1 MEENERRFEQ
11 DIETYL
17 LSQDGGY
24 IKEDPQDFDRECALN
39 KKDLFI
45 ALAIRLKLP
54 IDKCFIN
61 EFDEKTLEKAI
72 KELKYM
78 L

>member
-1 MEENERRFEQ
+1 MKDKKYLKSQCYQLIDNILKKNE
-11 DIETYL
+11 I
-17 LSQDGGY
+17 
-24 IKEDPQDFDRECALN
+24 N

-61 EFDEKTLEKAI
+61 EFDEKMLEKAI

>member
-1 MEENERRFEQ
+1 MKDKKYLKSQCYQLVNKILKKNE
-11 DIETYL
+11 I
-17 LSQDGGY
+17 S
-24 IKEDPQDFDRECALN
+24 

-45 ALAIRLKLP
+45 ALAIRLRLP
-54 IDKCFIN
+54 INECFID
-61 EFDEKTLEKAI
+61 EFDEKMLEKAI

>member
-1 MEENERRFEQ
+1 MKNIMKNKKYLKSQCYQLIDSILKKNE
-11 DIETYL
+11 I
-17 LSQDGGY
+17 S
-24 IKEDPQDFDRECALN
+24 

>member
-1 MEENERRFEQ
+1 MKDKKHLKSQCYQLIDSILKKNE
-11 DIETYL
+11 I
-17 LSQDGGY
+17 
-24 IKEDPQDFDRECALN
+24 N

-45 ALAIRLKLP
+45 ALAIRLRLP
-54 IDKCFIN
+54 IDRCFIDEFN
-61 EFDEKTLEKAI
+61 EKMLEKAI

>member
-1 MEENERRFEQ
+1 MSEINHLRSECYRLVNKIVAKGE
-11 DIETYL
+11 
-17 LSQDGGY
+17 
-24 IKEDPQDFDRECALN
+24 IK

-54 IDKCFIN
+54 FNQCFIN
-61 EFDEKTLEKAI
+61 DFDKETCEKAI

>member
-1 MEENERRFEQ
+1 MENKKYLKSQCYQLINKILKKNE
-11 DIETYL
+11 I
-17 LSQDGGY
+17 S
-24 IKEDPQDFDRECALN
+24 

-45 ALAIRLKLP
+45 ALAIRLRLP
-54 IDKCFIN
+54 IDKCFID
-61 EFDEKTLEKAI
+61 EFDEKMLKKAI

>member
-1 MEENERRFEQ
+1 MENIMKDKKHLKSQCYQLVNKILKKNE
-11 DIETYL
+11 I
-17 LSQDGGY
+17 S
-24 IKEDPQDFDRECALN
+24 

-45 ALAIRLKLP
+45 ALAIRLRLP
-54 IDKCFIN
+54 INECFID
-61 EFDEKTLEKAI
+61 EFDEKMLEKAI